1 MSAIYTASG
10 GPRMTEFLA
19 RFPVESQWLAGHHI
33 TWTTGQQD
41 RADGLAPET
50 ATQHDG
56 AWPSAIALF
65 ACKSGLEEDSPQGQ
79 SD

>member
-1 MSAIYTASG
+1 MIRTVGGDDLSNQYKPQEDWSEGSPLAVMSAGDNNYGTTDMKTAFK
-10 GPRMTEFLA
+10 E
-19 RFPVESQWLAGHHI
+19 
-33 TWTTGQQD
+33 
-41 RADGLAPET
+41 
-50 ATQHDG
+50 HDG